1 MHIGAVAG
9 SGGVPTET
17 GGRPPPPPRINVHA
31 AAWGSPSPD
40 TWLCTLTHLTPLSCL
55 CLNSVAFKR
64 LNQSTH
70 RRSQLWALRI
80 PSFDSHRNTPVQV
93 SSSERIHK
101 KTWQHELTVQA
112 VKETEQIKD
121 GNVCPYR
128 SSKKKPSFFNI
139 CLDMSFQ
146 TSWIIFCQV
155 FTVYV
160 SAQTTF
166 KAPLISSVLTQIP
179 FARSIATLCFSTCFI
194 TTLHV
199 ISTLTS
205 SARSRDPRSLSSPFP
220 WRWSESRIKKKPLG
234 EKKRKV
240 IDSWDSSQVSSV
252 KSVNKTF

>member
-17 GGRPPPPPRINVHA
+17 GGRPPHSSYKCACCSVGVSISWHMTLHA
-31 AAWGSPSPD
+31 D
-40 TWLCTLTHLTPLSCL
+40 TLDPLSCL

-128 SSKKKPSFFNI
+128 SKKTLI
-139 CLDMSFQ
+139 FQ
-146 TSWIIFCQV
+146 HLS
-155 FTVYV
+155 
-160 SAQTTF
+160 
-166 KAPLISSVLTQIP
+166 
-179 FARSIATLCFSTCFI
+179 R
-194 TTLHV
+194 HV
-199 ISTLTS
+199 ISNILNNL
-205 SARSRDPRSLSSPFP
+205 LSSFYCVRFCPDY
-220 WRWSESRIKKKPLG
+220 L
-234 EKKRKV
+234 
-240 IDSWDSSQVSSV
+240 
-252 KSVNKTF
+252 